1 MTLTLHSLT
10 SVCIFSIQL
19 PEHFLGFWQG
29 EFVHQS
35 KTSSAGNQ
43 ELVWEWL
50 TLFPNILLTLPLS
63 LHGEPARGKSRLP
76 VSLFVVCLPPTLVPI
91 SPAHLETLRL
101 SQTFPLKDGYRSRY
115 WSDSTYGWYDCF
127 QVFLVHFENISTIWH
142 LYHGYK

>member
-1 MTLTLHSLT
+1 MTLTLHSLS

-19 PEHFLGFWQG
+19 PKHFLGFWQG
-29 EFVHQS
+29 EFVQQS

-63 LHGEPARGKSRLP
+63 LHGEARGKSRP
-76 VSLFVVCLPPTLVPI
+76 TVSLFVMYVPPTLVPI

-101 SQTFPLKDGYRSRY
+101 SQTFPLKDGYRSSY
-115 WSDSTYGWYDCF
+115 WSNSTYGWYDCF
-127 QVFLVHFENISTIWH
+127 QVFLIHFENISAIWH